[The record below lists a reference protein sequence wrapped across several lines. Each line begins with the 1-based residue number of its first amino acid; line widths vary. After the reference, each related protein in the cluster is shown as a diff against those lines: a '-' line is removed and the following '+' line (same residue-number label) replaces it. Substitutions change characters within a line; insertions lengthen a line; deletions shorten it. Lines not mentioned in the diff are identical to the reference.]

1 MTAFLVCAGLT
12 FFVGPRINSYKI
24 FDWIEKF
31 RRHILVTSVVSK
43 TPQMPKVGI
52 FLP

>member
-24 FDWIEKF
+24 FDWIEEGIAR
-31 RRHILVTSVVSK
+31 RRHSGK
-43 TPQMPKVGI
+43 REDE
-52 FLP
+52 

>member
-24 FDWIEKF
+24 LTGLK
-31 RRHILVTSVVSK
+31 K
-43 TPQMPKVGI
+43 G
-52 FLP
+52 